1 MKRILSFLVVPVLLS
16 ATLTAAQ
23 NSETFYLVTSARA
36 GNVELPRGI
45 YEAIWDAPSKS
56 RVTLTMK
63 TDNEKT
69 FKVQAYVVAGKQS
82 KTGVVTS
89 VVGGVTYLQEL
100 RTNNAKFIFRNRTET
115 PK

>member
-1 MKRILSFLVVPVLLS
+1 
-16 ATLTAAQ
+16 
-23 NSETFYLVTSARA
+23 
-36 GNVELPRGI
+36 
-45 YEAIWDAPSKS
+45 
-56 RVTLTMK
+56 MK
-63 TDNEKT
+63 TDNEKI
-69 FKVQAYVVAGKQS
+69 FKVQAYVVAGKQN